1 MFSFWETVQNPQN
14 ILFNIIAGAI
24 FHSQNLK
31 LLNVFALLLEMKKDL
46 ANKSIEDWRS
56 LHLLLATKIQFGEP
70 TDIFSLKLIR

>member
-24 FHSQNLK
+24 FHSQN
-31 LLNVFALLLEMKKDL
+31 LLLEMKKDL

-56 LHLLLATKIQFGEP
+56 LHLLLATKIQFAEP